1 MIDKKNLSERDICT
15 KFITPALENARWN
28 KQTQILEEVGF
39 TDGKIIVRGK
49 MTARG
54 ARKRADYILYYK
66 PNMAIA
72 IIEAKDNKHMVGA
85 GIQQALDY
93 AESLDILF
101 VFSSNG
107 DGFLF
112 HDKTVTDANLPN
124 EQVKIETYI
133 ALEDFPTPEQLWE
146 KYKRF
151 KGIVTDEV
159 EKVIIQDYY
168 FDGSG
173 RKPRY
178 YQQIAINRTVEAVAK
193 GDKRVLLVMAT
204 GTGKTYTAFQII
216 HRLWKSG
223 AKKRILFLADRN
235 NLIDQTRRGDFK
247 YFKDKMTI
255 IKKKVVE
262 ENGKNKLVSNK
273 KRGIDSSDKAY
284 EIFLGIYQ
292 GLTNSDIGIEDAYKD
307 FSPDFFDLIIIDE
320 CHRGSAK
327 EDSAWRSILDYF
339 KNATQIGLTATPKE
353 DHVTSNADYFG
364 KAIYTYSLKK
374 GIDDGFLAPYR
385 VIRVGLNIDL
395 EGWRPPKGFLDKDG
409 KPVEDRIYNRKDFDK
424 KIVIAERR
432 KLAAKKITE
441 LLKGTDKFSKTIV
454 FCCDIEHAN
463 GMRTAIANE
472 NIDLVAANH
481 KYVMQITGDNEEGKM
496 ELDNFINPE
505 EKYPVIAT
513 TSELMTTGVDAQTC
527 KVIVLDTN
535 IESMTKFKQIIGRGT
550 RINEEFGKMYFTILD
565 FRNATDLFAD
575 KEFDGDPIRIKPVTE
590 EEDLSLVVIEEEEN
604 TITCVDEITGEE
616 IKFQKATIRYPSGER
631 PDGTWVAKEPKAKIY
646 VNGIDVAILS
656 EREMYYDKNGALIT
670 ISLKDHS
677 REIIKEKFASLD
689 DFLIKWNSTDKKEAI
704 IAELQEQG
712 VLVEALME
720 AVEKKLDLFDLI
732 CHIAYDKPPLT
743 RKERANNV
751 KKRNY
756 FTRYGEQSRKV
767 LEALL
772 DKYAD
777 EGIEN
782 IESIEVLRV
791 NPFNEFGSPLEII
804 NGFGSKEKYLQAV
817 KELEI
822 ELYKTA

>member
-1 MIDKKNLSERDICT
+1 MIDKKSLSERDICT
-15 KFITPALENARWN
+15 KFITPALENAKWD
-28 KQTQILEEVGF
+28 KHTQILEEVGF

-54 ARKRADYILYYK
+54 SRKRADYILYHK
-66 PNMAIA
+66 PNIPIA
-72 IIEAKDNKHMVGA
+72 IIEAKDNRHTVGA

-112 HDKTVTDANLPN
+112 HDKTATDG
-124 EQVKIETYI
+124 KIETEI
-133 ALEDFPTPEQLWE
+133 SLDNFPGPEILWE

-151 KGIVTDEV
+151 KGIETAEV
-159 EKVIIQDYY
+159 ERVISQDYY

-193 GDKRVLLVMAT
+193 GENRILLVMAT

-235 NLIDQTRRGDFK
+235 NLINQTRRGDFK

-262 ENGKNKLVSNK
+262 ENGKEKLVSNK

-307 FSPDFFDLIIIDE
+307 FSSDFFDLIIIDE

-353 DHVTSNADYFG
+353 DKVTSNSDYFG
-364 KAIYTYSLKK
+364 KSIYTYSLKQ

-395 EGWRPPKGFLDKDG
+395 EGWRPPKGFIDKDG
-409 KPVEDRIYNRKDFDK
+409 NLVEDRIYNRKDFDK
-424 KIVIAERR
+424 KLVIAERR
-432 KLAAKKITE
+432 KLVAKKITE
-441 LLKGTDKFSKTIV
+441 LLKGLDKFSKTIV

-472 NIDLVAANH
+472 NAELVAANH
-481 KYVMQITGDNEEGKM
+481 RYVMQITGDNIDGKN

-575 KEFDGDPIRIKPVTE
+575 KEFDGDPIRVKPVSQN
-590 EEDLSLVVIEEEEN
+590 EDLSLVIIEEEQD
-604 TITCVDEITGEE
+604 TSICHDEITGEKIHFE
-616 IKFQKATIRYPSGER
+616 KPSIRH
-631 PDGTWVAKEPKAKIY
+631 PDGRTTEGNAVVREKRKKIF

-670 ISLKDHS
+670 VSLKDYT
-677 REIIKEKFASLD
+677 REIIKERFASLD
-689 DFLIKWNSTDKKEAI
+689 DFLKKWNSNDRKEVI

-712 VLVEALME
+712 VLIEPLME
-720 AVEKKLDLFDLI
+720 AVGKKLDLFDLI
-732 CHIAYDKPPLT
+732 CHIVYDKPPLT
-743 RKERANNV
+743 RKERAENV

-756 FTRYGEQSRKV
+756 FTKYGEQSRKV

-782 IESIEVLRV
+782 LESIEVLRIK
-791 NPFNEFGSPLEII
+791 PFDKFGSPLEII
-804 NGFGSKEKYLQAV
+804 KEFGSKENYFEAI
-817 KELEI
+817 KELEV